1 MLKKLLGK
9 LWKFF
14 GYAPPLGHPSE
25 KQPSYNP
32 VKNSSASY
40 VTTSFPEAEESNFLI
55 VNKKYIPPK
64 DLEKYRRQLVVTS
77 KYDDNKQISMYG
89 ETDTVFG
96 FPRYFFNDRQKKVS
110 GIIKDSTSQ
119 GKSIHFKSNI
129 KLWDYQQQAIE
140 EFIYHKTDGKTGF
153 FLGAA
158 PGAGK
163 TQMGIKMMEILGK
176 NTLIIVPKKDLIDQW
191 VERIL
196 ATTDINKSDIGI
208 CQSGKIDY
216 LNKRVVVGVVHTIV
230 KFKRQR
236 DFQENFGTII
246 FDECDSSVPPATF
259 APCASMFTAKY
270 RIGMTAS
277 ETRED
282 GLDIIFRNHISEVKI
297 TCEKSNTMTPE
308 VCMMHYYR
316 SSGELPYSKDIIA
329 RKGMLLSLLAENEHR
344 NDAIARMARDIA
356 ITGNYPTV
364 IMSDRKEQL
373 KKIYNILINTY
384 RVSTSSIG
392 YYVGT
397 LDNGRDRKEDN
408 KNTARNCNIILATYG
423 QMSRGTD
430 IPRLNAIILATP
442 RNDLRQVVGR
452 VERANPGK
460 ATPLVVD
467 FVDDA
472 YSLAQSGGEK
482 RKEYYKS
489 RKLVIHDKEL
499 LNG

>member
-1 MLKKLLGK
+1 MLEKI
-9 LWKFF
+9 WKFF
-14 GYAPPLGHPSE
+14 GAAQNV
-25 KQPSYNP
+25 KQVSVSPQSY
-32 VKNSSASY
+32 SRSY
-40 VTTSFPEAEESNFLI
+40 HQPETIQYFPEAEDSNFFV
-55 VNKKYIPPK
+55 VNKKYLTEK
-64 DLEKYRRQLVVTS
+64 DLNKYRQQLVAIS
-77 KYDDNKQISMYG
+77 KYDDNKQVAMYG
-89 ETDTVFG
+89 ETDTVFA
-96 FPRYFFNDRQKKVS
+96 FPRYFFSNRQDRVGNK
-110 GIIKDSTSQ
+110 IKDNTTS
-119 GKSIHFKSNI
+119 GEAICFKSNI
-129 KLWDYQQQAIE
+129 KLWDYQQKAID
-140 EFIYHKTDGKTGF
+140 EFTYHQTRGKTGF

-196 ATTDINKSDIGI
+196 ATTDIARSDIGI

-216 LNKRVVVGVVHTIV
+216 LDKKVVVGVVHTIV

-297 TCEKSNTMTPE
+297 VCEKSNTMTPE
-308 VCMMHYYR
+308 ILAMHYYR
-316 SSGELPYSKDIIA
+316 SSGELPFSKDIIA

-344 NDAIARMARDIA
+344 NDAIARMTRDIA
-356 ITGNYPTV
+356 ITGNFPTV
-364 IMSDRKEQL
+364 VMSDRKEQL
-373 KKIYNILINTY
+373 KKIYNILTNTY
-384 RVSTSSIG
+384 KVSPSSIG

-397 LDNGRDRKEDN
+397 LNNGRDRKEEN
-408 KNTARNCNIILATYG
+408 KQVAQNSKIILATYG

-452 VERANPGK
+452 IERANPGK

-467 FVDDA
+467 FIDES
-472 YSLAQSGGEK
+472 YSLAQSGGKK
-482 RKEYYKS
+482 RKEYYKG
-489 RKLVIHDKEL
+489 RGLVVHDREL
-499 LNG
+499 VNG